1 MKNYKEL
8 GVFGEKV
15 AKRYL
20 ENKGYKIIAQNYKNH
35 YGEVDLIAK
44 NDSFLIFVEVKTRI
58 KNTFGFPEEAINRQK
73 QERLIRISSQYL
85 LENQIENENYRIDS
99 ISIEVDEGNNKARIR
114 HLKDAIKY
122 F

>member
-1 MKNYKEL
+1 MKNYREL
-8 GVFGEKV
+8 GIFGEKM

-20 ENKGYKIIAQNYKNH
+20 ESKGYKIIAQNYKNH
-35 YGEVDLIAK
+35 YGEIDLIAQ
-44 NDSFLIFVEVKTRI
+44 DGSFFIFIEVKTRI

-73 QERLIRISSQYL
+73 QRRLIRISSQYL